1 MSLVIVH
8 FFTGKMYITIREIIS
23 KKFDVFLKK
32 NKSLCISSLCYSLNK
47 KRMTSM
53 DAKYYITDSD
63 ISNTIVYNSVVH
75 IATINN
81 AAILGQNKIWV
92 SLQYLHVYY
101 MEKSVS
107 NINLALKALKR
118 IAIIKI
124 IFFIIAYNI
133 TCSLITSSFLFIN
146 QLYTTIFKKF
156 MS

>member
-1 MSLVIVH
+1 
-8 FFTGKMYITIREIIS
+8 
-23 KKFDVFLKK
+23 
-32 NKSLCISSLCYSLNK
+32 
-47 KRMTSM
+47 M
-53 DAKYYITDSD
+53 DAKYYIPDSD

-75 IATINN
+75 IAAINN
-81 AAILGQNKIWV
+81 ATILGQNKIWV

-124 IFFIIAYNI
+124 IFFMIACNI

-146 QLYTTIFKKF
+146 QLYTTIFLKF
-156 MS
+156 INFFHVLI